1 MHISENSRMWIYQSD
16 RILTNEE
23 ETIIQTMLNE
33 FTSEWQAHGHAL
45 AALGEVLHH
54 QFIVLSVDEQVA
66 GTTGCSIDK
75 SVNLMKEIEQK
86 FGINLFDRFRIAY
99 RQDQDIINCS
109 REEFE
114 ALIKNGKVTAQT
126 PVFNN
131 LINTRKELYSNWEI
145 PLSQSWHARVFSL
158 PEK

>member
-1 MHISENSRMWIYQSD
+1 MWIYQSD